1 MSHRRGWLAICDRCG
16 FEFHSFEL
24 KKEWNGLMTCQ
35 SCWEPRH
42 PQDFVRA
49 VRDEQTPPW
58 TRPEGEDTFAPVC
71 YLEGLSGYAG
81 LGVAGCMIAG
91 NNQFTAEFLL
101 GLNDGYV

>member
-1 MSHRRGWLAICDRCG
+1 MSHVKGWRAICDRCG
-16 FEFHSFEL
+16 FEFYSFEL
-24 KKEWNGLMTCQ
+24 KKEWNGLMTCNA
-35 SCWEPRH
+35 CWEPRH

-49 VRDEQTPPW
+49 VRDEQTVPW
-58 TRPEGEDTFAPVC
+58 TRPEPEDEFVPVC

-91 NNQFTAEFLL
+91 NNQFTPEFLL